1 MGAQKCSECENDRY
15 KILDTRQ
22 KPKQMFNLEKL
33 VRKNILALQQYS
45 SARDEYKGKDAIFLD
60 ANENPFGEL
69 NRYPD
74 PKQLELKKQL
84 GKIKNIPAENIFIGN
99 GSDEVIDLAYR
110 IFCEP
115 GKDKALTFTPTYG
128 MYDVSAGIN
137 DVELIKVPLTDD
149 FQINF
154 AATESYLQDENL
166 KLIFICSPNNPTGNN
181 IDNIE
186 KIIEKFNGI
195 IFIDEAYI
203 DFSNAESFL
212 KKISQYPNIIISQTF
227 SKAWGL
233 AAARVGTAYSSK
245 AIIDLYNK
253 VKPPYNV
260 SKLNQDEALKTLLAT
275 DDFEN
280 IKKII
285 LAEREKLIKNLSSL
299 PIVKKIYP
307 SDANFILVEVDDA
320 NKTYET
326 LVEAK
331 VITRNRNNVV
341 RNCLRITVGSE
352 EENGRLVASLNPSE
366 GGT

>member
-1 MGAQKCSECENDRY
+1 
-15 KILDTRQ
+15 
-22 KPKQMFNLEKL
+22 MFNLEKL
-33 VRKNILALQQYS
+33 VRKNILALQPYS

-74 PKQLELKKQL
+74 PKQLKLKKQL
-84 GKIKNIPAENIFIGN
+84 SEIKNVPLENIFVGN

-115 GKDKALTFTPTYG
+115 GKSKALTFTPTYG

-137 DVELIKVPLTDD
+137 DVELIKVPLTNE
-149 FQINF
+149 FQIDFGTIEN
-154 AATESYLQDENL
+154 YLKDENL

-186 KIIEKFNGI
+186 KIIETFNGI

-203 DFSNAESFL
+203 DFSDTTSFI
-212 KKISQYPNIIISQTF
+212 KKIELYPNIIISQTF

-233 AAARVGTAYSSK
+233 AAARVGSAYASK

-260 SKLNQDEALKTLLAT
+260 SKLNQEEALKTLLAVEN
-275 DDFEN
+275 FEKNKN
-280 IKKII
+280 IIME
-285 LAEREKLIKNLSSL
+285 EREKLIKDLSAL
-299 PIVKKIYP
+299 PIVKKIYQ

-320 NKTYET
+320 NKLYET

-331 VITRNRNNVV
+331 VITRNRNSVV

-352 EENGRLVASLNPSE
+352 VENERLMECLKAPSISPE
-366 GGT
+366 GGGNLED

>member
-1 MGAQKCSECENDRY
+1 
-15 KILDTRQ
+15 
-22 KPKQMFNLEKL
+22 MFNLEKL
-33 VRKNILALQQYS
+33 VRKNILSLQAYS

-74 PKQLELKKQL
+74 PKQLELKKKL
-84 GKIKNIPAENIFIGN
+84 SAIKNIPTNNIFVGN

-115 GKDKALTFTPTYG
+115 SKDKALTFTPTYG

-137 DVELIKVPLTDD
+137 DVELIKISLTDD
-149 FQINF
+149 FQIDF
-154 AATESYLQDENL
+154 DTLEDYLKDENV

-181 IDNIE
+181 IDGIE
-186 KIIEKFNGI
+186 KIIENFNGI

-203 DFSNAESFL
+203 DFSNAESFI
-212 KKISQYPNIIISQTF
+212 KKIAQYPNIIISQTF

-233 AAARVGTAYSSK
+233 AAARVGTAYASK

-260 SKLNQDEALKTLLAT
+260 SKLNQDEALKTLLAVDT
-275 DDFEN
+275 FEKN
-280 IKKII
+280 KNII
-285 LAEREKLIKNLSSL
+285 LEEREKLIKNLSAL

-307 SDANFILVEVDDA
+307 SNANFILIEVDDA
-320 NKTYET
+320 NKLYET

-331 VITRNRNNVV
+331 VITRNRNSVV

-352 EENGRLVASLNPSE
+352 EENERLIESLPKSLRRRDFCE
-366 GGT
+366 D